1 MKAWPNRLAKCGFD
15 VKSPRNGQTMIVAVR
30 NIHKQQTRFEKV
42 GVSFFSENLDL
53 DNGFGMCL
61 VEATLETLGDL
72 GPSFLEKHVQR
83 SSMHHGPAGISA
95 TPEGS
100 AEIH

>member
-1 MKAWPNRLAKCGFD
+1 
-15 VKSPRNGQTMIVAVR
+15 MIVAVR

-53 DNGFGMCL
+53 DILDHGFGMCL
-61 VEATLETLGDL
+61 VEATLETLGDV

-95 TPEGS
+95 TPASS

>member
-1 MKAWPNRLAKCGFD
+1 
-15 VKSPRNGQTMIVAVR
+15 
-30 NIHKQQTRFEKV
+30 
-42 GVSFFSENLDL
+42 
-53 DNGFGMCL
+53 MCL
-61 VEATLETLGDL
+61 VEATLETLGDV